1 MPQASVPRP
10 QDTRPLPGR
19 DLASG
24 SYAPA
29 LVIPEFLPWWCA
41 QLMLISWK
49 EQTKVPAQQTVP
61 RLGLN
66 QMFTALLLVIPSVAL
81 ERRCQGGGP
90 MTL

>member
-1 MPQASVPRP
+1 MFPYLRDA
-10 QDTRPLPGR
+10 RPLPWR

-24 SYAPA
+24 SYASA
-29 LVIPEFLPWWCA
+29 LVIPEFLPWCCA
-41 QLMLISWK
+41 PLMLISWK
-49 EQTKVPAQQTVP
+49 EQAEVPAQQAVP

-66 QMFTALLLVIPSVAL
+66 QVFTALLLVIPSVAL